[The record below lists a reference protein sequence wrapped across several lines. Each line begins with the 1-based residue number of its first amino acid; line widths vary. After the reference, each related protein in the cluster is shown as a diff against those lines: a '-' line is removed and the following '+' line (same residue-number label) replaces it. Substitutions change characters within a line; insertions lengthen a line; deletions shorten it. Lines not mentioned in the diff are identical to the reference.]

1 MSARLNMNQT
11 PLVSWKGKTFNQI
24 SSKIQLNNRTEI
36 STNNLLFK
44 PLPLQLYRREIV
56 TSDSTSCHTRLSS
69 SIDLLNSPNG
79 SIINSKAENNHNG
92 LENTLD
98 INLTENKTERFDCN
112 TSAQCFNPAKN
123 ALRRLRSGGMIKRQ
137 FDVSKNNDTYAT
149 STNQYLVSRNRT
161 FQQNQ
166 YNYIKKGDAMV
177 IPGDALSKQ
186 NIYAG
191 SGLNHCQ
198 KYYLPSDTNFQYQW
212 FESYTVTTNGVDT
225 HYGPETYTV
234 DLSAGYYSIED
245 INARFKSVM
254 TTNLHYLESIAN
266 RSKVFFMNFAYNT
279 FSDKVEL
286 QIQNISD
293 YIFKPQDYI
302 LPLQI
307 NKDSRVTNWSVPNA
321 ISLTPVVIINDN
333 IFKSVI
339 GFEATRYPNYMLTDA
354 AVTETTTDPDTGVKT
369 TTTIYNEGDL
379 RQYDIELT
387 DLIQDGYYTLD
398 ANGETRT
405 PITDTSSYPD
415 GPPEATNP
423 YEYQVVIINSTMRVF
438 SSTTKPEI
446 KPLYR
451 PLYYKPNNPKF
462 AQQGGVSSSSLIS
475 RKKYDTITCNTEIY
489 RGAYGLQVANA
500 MAYGVPANG
509 YTVKDKIGY
518 PMTKT
523 PVFSKYSDEV
533 RSCTAK
539 TFNG

>member
-24 SSKIQLNNRTEI
+24 SSKIQLNNRTETE
-36 STNNLLFK
+36 SNNLLFK
-44 PLPLQLYRREIV
+44 ALPLQIYRREIV
-56 TSDSTSCHTRLSS
+56 TSDSSSCNTRLSS
-69 SIDLLNSPNG
+69 SIDLLNTPNG

-137 FDVSKNNDTYAT
+137 YDVSKNNDTYAT

-191 SGLNHCQ
+191 SGTNHCQ
-198 KYYLPSDTNFQYQW
+198 KYYLPEDTYFQYQW
-212 FESYTVTTNGVDT
+212 FESYDETTNNVTT
-225 HYGPETYTV
+225 HYGPQTYTV

-245 INARFKSVM
+245 INATFKSVM

-266 RSKVFFMNFAYNT
+266 KSKIFFMNFAYNT

-286 QIQNISD
+286 QIQNISES
-293 YIFKPQDYI
+293 IFSPQNYI

-307 NKDSRVTNWSVPNA
+307 DKDARVDKWSVPEY
-321 ISLTPVVIINDN
+321 ISFTPVVIINDN
-333 IFKSVI
+333 VFKSVI
-339 GFEATRYPNYMLTDA
+339 GFESSRYPNYMFTDEG
-354 AVTETTTDPDTGVKT
+354 VTETTTNTSNVST
-369 TTTIYNEGDL
+369 TTTIYEEGYL
-379 RQYDIELT
+379 RQYDVEKT
-387 DLIQDGYYTLD
+387 ATIQAGYYELD
-398 ANGETRT
+398 DSGLIRT
-405 PITDTSSYPD
+405 PMTDPSGTAPFAKNSY
-415 GPPEATNP
+415 EFH
-423 YEYQVVIINSTMRVF
+423 VVVFVSTISVF
-438 SSTTKPEI
+438 SSTNKAEI
-446 KPLYR
+446 KPLYT

-475 RKKYDTITCNTEIY
+475 RKKYDTITCNTEVY
-489 RGAYGLQVANA
+489 RSAYGLQVANA

>member
-1 MSARLNMNQT
+1 MNQI
-11 PLVSWKGKTFNQI
+11 PFISWKGKTFNQI
-24 SSKIQLNNRTEI
+24 TSKIQLNNRTETT
-36 STNNLLFK
+36 SNNLLFK
-44 PLPLQLYRREIV
+44 PLPLQIYRREIV
-56 TSDSTSCHTRLSS
+56 TSDSTSCDTRLSS
-69 SIDLLNSPNG
+69 SIDLLNTPNG

-166 YNYIKKGDAMV
+166 YNYVKKGDAMV
-177 IPGDALSKQ
+177 TPGDALSKQ

-198 KYYLPSDTNFQYQW
+198 KYYLPVDTSFQYQW
-212 FESYTVTTNGVDT
+212 FESYDIPEVKNTEGATITPASSV
-225 HYGPETYTV
+225 GPQTYTV

-245 INARFKSVM
+245 INDRFKSVM
-254 TTNLHYLESIAN
+254 TTNQHYLESTAN
-266 RSKVFFMNFAYNT
+266 RSKLFFMKFAYNT

-286 QIQNISD
+286 QIQNISKS
-293 YIFKPQDYI
+293 FFPEANYI
-302 LPLQI
+302 LPLQ
-307 NKDSRVTNWSVPNA
+307 NDKDERVTNWSVPSVAA
-321 ISLTPVVIINDN
+321 IVPVVIINN
-333 IFKSVI
+333 NVFKSVI
-339 GFEATRYPNYMLTDA
+339 GFESARYPNYMIAIIDNVLTEYDIA
-354 AVTETTTDPDTGVKT
+354 ASTPPTNY
-369 TTTIYNEGDL
+369 TTIPGAEMAY
-379 RQYDIELT
+379 
-387 DLIQDGYYTLD
+387 
-398 ANGETRT
+398 
-405 PITDTSSYPD
+405 
-415 GPPEATNP
+415 
-423 YEYQVVIINSTMRVF
+423 STIKLY

-446 KPLYR
+446 KPLYT
-451 PLYYKPNNPKF
+451 PLYYKPSNPKF
-462 AQQGGVSSSSLIS
+462 AQQGGVSSGSLVS

-489 RGAYGLQVANA
+489 RTAYGLHVANA

-509 YTVKDKIGY
+509 YTIKDKIGY

-533 RSCTAK
+533 KTCTSK